1 MMMETKKVY
10 FPNLNGVRFIAA
22 LMVVI
27 QHTEEAKI
35 KIGFPT
41 SFSEES
47 ELGQIGVTLFF
58 VLSGFL
64 ITYLLQ
70 SEKLSSGTIS
80 LRNFYTR
87 RILRIWPLYFLII
100 LLGFWIIPEFIPVL
114 WDKTSSTNL
123 SAHFTAQ
130 LLLDIFFMPNAAIIL
145 FPPILYVSQIWS
157 IGVEE
162 QFYLLWPLLMKY
174 FSNPLKP
181 LVILIVFFVMARTAA
196 LVTFTALL
204 RDTSTSTNVLDQ
216 LVFLRRILGLTRID
230 CMAVGGVGA
239 WVLYNQKQRLLGAL
253 YSKSAQ
259 ITTFLLLIVLMVNRI
274 HFNSER
280 HLLFSVLFTIIIL
293 NLSSNP
299 HSILTLNNKLFSY
312 LGKISYGIYM
322 FHAIAISLA
331 VKLLVKYFT
340 PETNIYSYN
349 TLLWAANSFL
359 YFLVICIVTALS
371 MVSYTYFESYFL
383 AKKIDFSTIIS
394 GDSMNTE
401 TYTDNKKGMAHIAP
415 LLSK

>member
-1 MMMETKKVY
+1 MMDTKRVY

-70 SEKLSSGTIS
+70 SEKQSSGTIS

-87 RILRIWPLYFLII
+87 RILRIWPLYFLIV

-114 WDKTSSTNL
+114 WDKASSANL
-123 SAHFTAQ
+123 SKHFTAQ

-162 QFYLLWPLLMKY
+162 QFYLIWPLLMKY
-174 FSNPLKP
+174 FRNPLKP
-181 LVILIVFFVMARTAA
+181 LIIIIIIFVVARTAA
-196 LVTFTALL
+196 LVAFTTLL
-204 RDTSTSTNVLDQ
+204 RDAGTSTNVLD
-216 LVFLRRILGLTRID
+216 LMVFLRRILGLTRID

-239 WVLYNQKQRLLGAL
+239 WILYNQKQRVLGAL
-253 YSKSAQ
+253 YTKSAQ
-259 ITTFLLLIVLMVNRI
+259 ITTFLLLSVLMVNRI
-274 HFNSER
+274 HFNLER
-280 HLLFSVLFTIIIL
+280 HLLFSLLFTIMIL

-299 HSILTLNNKLFSY
+299 HSILTLNNRVFNY
-312 LGKISYGIYM
+312 LGKISYGLYM
-322 FHAIAISLA
+322 FHAIAISLS
-331 VKLLVKYFT
+331 VKLLVKYFM
-340 PETNIYSYN
+340 PETNIYSYD
-349 TLLWAANSFL
+349 TLLWAANSSL
-359 YFLVICIVTALS
+359 YVLVICIVTALS

-383 AKKIDFSTIIS
+383 AKKIEFSTIIS
-394 GDSMNTE
+394 GDSIATE
-401 TYTDNKKGMAHIAP
+401 TDVGNKKALGHRTP

>member
-1 MMMETKKVY
+1 MMETKKVY

-35 KIGFPT
+35 KIGLPT
-41 SFSEES
+41 SFSDES

-70 SEKLSSGTIS
+70 SEKQSSGTIS
-80 LRNFYTR
+80 LKDFYTR

-100 LLGFWIIPEFIPVL
+100 LLGFWIIPAFIPVL
-114 WDKTSSTNL
+114 LDKASSANL

-145 FPPILYVSQIWS
+145 YPPILYVSQIWS

-174 FSNPLKP
+174 FRNPLKP
-181 LVILIVFFVMARTAA
+181 LIIIIIFFLVARTAA
-196 LVTFTALL
+196 LVTFTTLL
-204 RDTSTSTNVLDQ
+204 RDTGTSTNVLDQ

-239 WVLYNQKQRLLGAL
+239 WILYNRKQLLLGVL
-253 YSKSAQ
+253 YSKSVQ
-259 ITTFLLLIVLMVNRI
+259 ITTFLLLSVLMVNLI
-274 HFNSER
+274 HFNFER

-299 HSILTLNNKLFSY
+299 HSILALNNKLFSY

-322 FHAIAISLA
+322 FHAIAISLSI
-331 VKLLVKYFT
+331 KLLVKYFT
-340 PETNIYSYN
+340 PETNVYSHD
-349 TLLWAANSFL
+349 TLLWAANSSL

-383 AKKIDFSTIIS
+383 GKKVAFSTIIS
-394 GDSMNTE
+394 GDSIDTE
-401 TYTDNKKGMAHIAP
+401 TEVDNKKALGYIAP
-415 LLSK
+415 LPSK